1 MRFEEAAARL
11 ARLPD
16 RIAVAG
22 ESRAGGAAVAGGAGR
37 WRGGPLP
44 PGPASLMPVF
54 TDGRPR
60 TELRLGEVAGDRP
73 AAVLV
78 LVAPASDG
86 TAVVILTERA
96 TYEGMHSGE
105 VSFPGG
111 KVEPGDADLETT
123 ALRESAEEVGLDPV
137 AAEVV
142 LLGRLDPLR
151 IPVSSFAITPVVA
164 IARRTPMLRGSPS
177 EVARI
182 ILVPLA
188 TFLPDAPIEIVE
200 RQVRDWPLRYGGY
213 RIDGLHVWGATARIL
228 GQLGAVV
235 AELGPELGA
244 SGVDRS
250 RAPGCRRRRRT

>member
-1 MRFEEAAARL
+1 MDFDEAAARL

-16 RIAVAG
+16 RSAVP
-22 ESRAGGAAVAGGAGR
+22 R
-37 WRGGPLP
+37 LP
-44 PGPASLMPVF
+44 PGPVSLMPVF

-60 TELRLGEVAGDRP
+60 TELRLGAVPGDRP

-78 LVAPASDG
+78 LVAPGADG
-86 TAVVILTERA
+86 SAVVILTERA

-123 ALRESAEEVGLDPV
+123 ALREATEEIGLDPV
-137 AAEVV
+137 AAGVE
-142 LLGRLDPLR
+142 LLGRLDSLR
-151 IPVSSFAITPVVA
+151 IPVSSFSITPVVA
-164 IARRTPMLRGSPS
+164 IARRSPELQAFES

-182 ILVPLA
+182 ISAPLDA
-188 TFLPDAPIEIVE
+188 FLPDAPVEIVE

-228 GQLGAVV
+228 GQLGALV
-235 AELGPELGA
+235 AELGTKE
-244 SGVDRS
+244 
-250 RAPGCRRRRRT
+250 

>member
-16 RIAVAG
+16 RIARIG
-22 ESRAGGAAVAGGAGR
+22 T
-37 WRGGPLP
+37 GPARRLP
-44 PGPASLMPVF
+44 PGPVALMPVF

-60 TELRLGEVAGDRP
+60 TELRLGEVPGDRP

-78 LVAPASDG
+78 LVAPHADG
-86 TAVVILTERA
+86 SAVVILTERA

-111 KVEPGDADLETT
+111 KVEPEDGSLEAT
-123 ALRESAEEVGLDPV
+123 ALREAAEEVGLDSV
-137 AAEVV
+137 AAEIE

-151 IPVSSFAITPVVA
+151 IPVSSFSITPVVA
-164 IARRTPMLRGSPS
+164 IARRPPVLLGSAA

-182 ILVPLA
+182 ILAPLDA
-188 TFLPDAPIEIVE
+188 FLPEAPVEIVE
-200 RQVRDWPLRYGGY
+200 RHVRDWPLRYGGY

-235 AELGPELGA
+235 AELGLEP
-244 SGVDRS
+244 
-250 RAPGCRRRRRT
+250 